1 MTRKEW
7 NDVASI
13 LNADFV
19 NIEVICSDKME
30 YRNRV
35 ENRKVGVENLKLPTW
50 EEVINREYHKWNEP
64 RILIDT
70 SRQTIDQSFNL
81 LKQELSKIKDHLFK

>member
-30 YRNRV
+30 HRNRV

-50 EEVINREYHKWNEP
+50 EEVINREYHKCNEP

-81 LKQELSKIKDHLFK
+81 LKKELSKIKDHLFK